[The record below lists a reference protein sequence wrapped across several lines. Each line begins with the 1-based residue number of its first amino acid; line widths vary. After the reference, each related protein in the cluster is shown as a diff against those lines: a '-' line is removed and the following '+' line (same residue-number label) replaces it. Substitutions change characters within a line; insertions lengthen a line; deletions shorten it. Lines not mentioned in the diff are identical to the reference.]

1 MILPPPSY
9 EELFPQRSL
18 EQGNTTLEDNA
29 DRRKEVKSVTC
40 QKFNESNT
48 DEILPLRDDPCRS
61 FFSRV
66 SKWGEEVWLLEIH
79 YHHVKRL
86 L

>member
-18 EQGNTTLEDNA
+18 EQGNTILEDSA
-29 DRRKEVKSVTC
+29 DRRKEVKLVTC
-40 QKFNESNT
+40 QKFNESNI

-66 SKWGEEVWLLEIH
+66 SKWGEEVCDFEF
-79 YHHVKRL
+79 RNP
-86 L
+86 

>member
-18 EQGNTTLEDNA
+18 EQGNTTLEDTE
-29 DRRKEVKSVTC
+29 DKRKEVKSVTC

-48 DEILPLRDDPCRS
+48 DEILPLRDMLILNLPTNIYKS
-61 FFSRV
+61 SNN
-66 SKWGEEVWLLEIH
+66 
-79 YHHVKRL
+79 
-86 L
+86 